1 MTDSTELNAK
11 ARELIPGG
19 VNSPVRSCRSVG
31 TEPLFIREGYGSR
44 IVTEEGKEMID
55 YVLSWGPLLLGH
67 AHPEVLRAAREAL
80 DKGSSFGAP
89 CTGELELAELIIDA
103 LPGVEMVRLVNSGT
117 EASMSAIR
125 AARAYTGR
133 NKILKFEGNYH
144 GHVDSLLAKA
154 GSGVATLS
162 IPGTPGV
169 PEDTVKDTLLA
180 PYNNPQAARDL
191 FAEHGSELAAV
202 ILEPVAGNMGTV
214 VPDKEFLTELR
225 RLCSEHGTQLI
236 FDEVITGFR
245 VAYSGAQGYFG
256 VTPDL
261 TCMGKIIGG
270 GFPVG
275 AVGGHKAVMEMF
287 APCGSVYQAGTLAGN
302 PVAMAAGAATLRTL
316 SKMDYGELEKRTR
329 DFANQLRDVLEPKAG
344 PIQLNAIGSLFTLF
358 FTPDPVTDFASA
370 QKTDTALYGSFYR
383 QMRDQ
388 NIYLSPA
395 NFECTFTSF
404 VHTEEDFSTAIEAA
418 RKVHL

>member
-1 MTDSTELNAK
+1 MTDSRELNAK

-31 TEPLFIREGYGSR
+31 TEPLFLRKGYGSR
-44 IVTEEGKEMID
+44 VVTAEGREMID
-55 YVLSWGPLLLGH
+55 FVLSWGPLLLGH

-80 DKGSSFGAP
+80 DNGSSFGAP
-89 CTGELELAELIIDA
+89 CTGELDLAELIIDA

-144 GHVDSLLAKA
+144 GHVDSLLAQA
-154 GSGVATLS
+154 GSGMATLS

-169 PEDTVKDTLLA
+169 PEDTVKDTLIA
-180 PYNNPQAARDL
+180 PYNDIESVKNI
-191 FAEHGSELAAV
+191 FAEHGDEIAAL

-214 VPDKEFLTELR
+214 LPQGDFLSELR
-225 RLCSEHGTQLI
+225 RITREQGTQLI

-245 VAYSGAQGYFG
+245 VSYSGAQGYFG

-261 TCMGKIIGG
+261 TCLGKIIGG

-275 AVGGHKAVMEMF
+275 AVGGHREIMEMF
-287 APCGSVYQAGTLAGN
+287 APSGEVYQAGTLAGN
-302 PVAMAAGAATLRTL
+302 PVAMAAGATTLRIL
-316 SKMDYGELEKRTR
+316 SGMDYQDLEKRTL
-329 DFANQLRDVLEPKAG
+329 DFASEFQGILASQAG
-344 PIQLNAIGSLFTLF
+344 PVQLNCIGSLFTLF

-370 QKTDTALYGSFYR
+370 RKTDTDLYGSFYR
-383 QMRDQ
+383 QMREQD
-388 NIYLSPA
+388 IYLSPA
-395 NFECTFTSF
+395 NFECIFTSF
-404 VHTEEDFSTAIEAA
+404 AHSEEDFHATLEAA
-418 RKVHL
+418 RKVGI

>member
-1 MTDSTELNAK
+1 MTRSTELNAK

-31 TEPLFIREGYGSR
+31 AEPLFIREGHGSR
-44 IVTEEGKEMID
+44 IVTEDGQEMID
-55 YVLSWGPLLLGH
+55 FVLSWGPLLLGH
-67 AHPEVLRAAREAL
+67 AHPEVLRAAHEAL
-80 DKGSSFGAP
+80 DRGSSFGAP

-144 GHVDSLLAKA
+144 GHVDSLLARA
-154 GSGVATLS
+154 GSGVATLA

-169 PEDTVKDTLLA
+169 PEDTVKDTLIA
-180 PYNNPQAARDL
+180 PYNDPQAVRDI
-191 FAEHGSELAAV
+191 FAQHGNEIAAV

-214 VPDKEFLTELR
+214 VPDTEFLTELR
-225 RLCSEHGTQLI
+225 RICSEHGSQLV
-236 FDEVITGFR
+236 FDEVISGFR

-261 TCMGKIIGG
+261 TCLGKIIGG

-275 AVGGHKAVMEMF
+275 AVGGRKEVMEMF
-287 APCGSVYQAGTLAGN
+287 APCGTVYQAGTLAGN

-316 SKMDYGELEKRTR
+316 SKMNYGELERRTR
-329 DFANQLRDVLEPKAG
+329 DFASQMRQILEQKAG
-344 PIQLNAIGSLFTLF
+344 PVQLNHIGSLFTLF
-358 FTPDPVTDFASA
+358 FTPDPVTDFPSA
-370 QKTDTALYGSFYR
+370 QKTDTEVYGAFYR
-383 QMRDQ
+383 QMREQ

-404 VHTEEDFSTAIEAA
+404 VHTDEDLNAALRAA
-418 RKVHL
+418 RNIEL

>member
-1 MTDSTELNAK
+1 MTRSTELNAK

-31 TEPLFIREGYGSR
+31 AEPLFIREGHGSR
-44 IVTEEGKEMID
+44 IVTEDGQEMID
-55 YVLSWGPLLLGH
+55 FVLSWGPLLLGH
-67 AHPEVLRAAREAL
+67 AHPEVLRAAHEAL

-103 LPGVEMVRLVNSGT
+103 LPSVEMVRLVNSGT

-144 GHVDSLLAKA
+144 GHVDSLLARA
-154 GSGVATLS
+154 GSGVATLA

-169 PEDTVKDTLLA
+169 PEDTVKDTLIA
-180 PYNNPQAARDL
+180 PYNDPQAVRDI
-191 FAEHGSELAAV
+191 FAQHGNEIAAV

-214 VPDKEFLTELR
+214 VPDTEFLTELR
-225 RLCSEHGTQLI
+225 RICSEHGSQLV
-236 FDEVITGFR
+236 FDEVISGFR

-261 TCMGKIIGG
+261 TCLGKIIGG

-275 AVGGHKAVMEMF
+275 AVGGRKEVMEMF
-287 APCGSVYQAGTLAGN
+287 APCGTVYQAGTLAGN

-316 SKMDYGELEKRTR
+316 SKMNYCELERRTR
-329 DFANQLRDVLEPKAG
+329 DFASQMRQILEQKAG
-344 PIQLNAIGSLFTLF
+344 PVQLNHIGSLFTLF
-358 FTPDPVTDFASA
+358 FTPDPVTDFPSA
-370 QKTDTALYGSFYR
+370 QKTDTEVYGAFYR
-383 QMRDQ
+383 QMREQ

-404 VHTEEDFSTAIEAA
+404 VHTDEDLNAALRAA
-418 RKVHL
+418 RNIEL

>member
-1 MTDSTELNAK
+1 
-11 ARELIPGG
+11 
-19 VNSPVRSCRSVG
+19 VG
-31 TEPLFIREGYGSR
+31 AEPLFIRQGYGSR
-44 IVTEEGKEMID
+44 IVTEEGREMID

-67 AHPEVLRAAREAL
+67 AHPEVLRATREAL

-154 GSGVATLS
+154 GSGVATLA

-169 PEDTVKDTLLA
+169 PEDTVKDTLIA
-180 PYNNPQAARDL
+180 PYNDAQAVRDL
-191 FAEHGSELAAV
+191 FAEHGSGIAAV

-214 VPDKEFLTELR
+214 VPDREFLAELR
-225 RLCSEHGTQLI
+225 RICSEHGTQLI

-245 VAYSGAQGYFG
+245 VGYSGAQGYFG
-256 VTPDL
+256 ITPDL

-316 SKMDYGELEKRTR
+316 SKMDYGELAERTR
-329 DFANQLRDVLEPKAG
+329 DFANQLREVLEPKAG
-344 PIQLNAIGSLFTLF
+344 PIQLNCIGSLFTLF
-358 FTPDPVTDFASA
+358 FTPDPVTDFTSA

-388 NIYLSPA
+388 DIYLSPA

-404 VHTEEDFSTAIEAA
+404 AHTEEDFKATLEAA
-418 RKVHL
+418 KKVQF

>member
-31 TEPLFIREGYGSR
+31 TEPLFIRQGYGSR
-44 IVTEEGKEMID
+44 ILTEEDKEMID

-67 AHPEVLRAAREAL
+67 AHPEILRAAREAL

-89 CTGELELAELIIDA
+89 CNGELELAELIIDA

-169 PEDTVKDTLLA
+169 PEDTVKDTLVA
-180 PYNNPQAARDL
+180 PYNDPQAARDL

-370 QKTDTALYGSFYR
+370 QKTDTVLYGSFYR

-404 VHTEEDFSTAIEAA
+404 VHTEEDFSAALEAA
-418 RKVHL
+418 KKVQL

>member
-1 MTDSTELNAK
+1 MTDSKELNAR

-31 TEPLFIREGYGSR
+31 AEPLFIRRGYGSKV
-44 IVTEEGKEMID
+44 VTEDGREMID
-55 YVLSWGPLLLGH
+55 FVLSWGPLLLGH
-67 AHPEVLRAAREAL
+67 AHPEVLKAAHDAL
-80 DKGSSFGAP
+80 DNGSSFGAP
-89 CTGELELAELIIDA
+89 CTGELDLAELIIDA

-144 GHVDSLLAKA
+144 GHVDGLLARA
-154 GSGVATLS
+154 GSGVATLA

-169 PEDTVKDTLLA
+169 PEDTVKDTLIA
-180 PYNNPQAARDL
+180 PYNDPQAARDI
-191 FAEHGSELAAV
+191 FAEHGDEIAAV

-214 VPDKEFLTELR
+214 VPEREFLTELR
-225 RLCSEHGTQLI
+225 RICSQHGSQLI

-245 VAYSGAQGYFG
+245 VAYSGAQGHFG

-261 TCMGKIIGG
+261 TCLGKIIGG

-275 AVGGHKAVMEMF
+275 AVGGNKEVMNMF
-287 APCGSVYQAGTLAGN
+287 APCGTVYQAGTLAGN

-316 SKMDYGELEKRTR
+316 AKMDYTELERRTGE
-329 DFANQLRDVLEPKAG
+329 FATKLQQILEPKAG
-344 PIQLNAIGSLFTLF
+344 PVQLNHIGSLFTLF
-358 FTPDPVTDFASA
+358 FTPDPVVDFPSA
-370 QKTDTALYGSFYR
+370 QKTDTALYGAFYR
-383 QMRDQ
+383 QMREQD
-388 NIYLSPA
+388 IYLSPA

-404 VHTEEDFSTAIEAA
+404 AHGDEDLNAALEAA
-418 RKVHL
+418 RSVSL

>member
-31 TEPLFIREGYGSR
+31 TEPLFIRQGYGSR
-44 IVTEEGKEMID
+44 IVTEEDKEMID
-55 YVLSWGPLLLGH
+55 FVLSWGPLLLGH
-67 AHPEVLRAAREAL
+67 AHPEVLRAAHEAL
-80 DKGSSFGAP
+80 DRGSSFGAP
-89 CTGELELAELIIDA
+89 CNGELDLAELIIDA

-144 GHVDSLLAKA
+144 GHVDSLLAQA
-154 GSGVATLS
+154 GSGMATLS

-169 PEDTVKDTLLA
+169 PEDTVKDTLIA
-180 PYNNPQAARDL
+180 PYNDVQAVRDI
-191 FAEHGSELAAV
+191 FAEHGKDIAAV

-214 VPDKEFLTELR
+214 LPQGEFLSELR
-225 RLCSEHGTQLI
+225 RITREYGAQLI

-261 TCMGKIIGG
+261 TCLGKIIGG

-275 AVGGHKAVMEMF
+275 AVGGRREIMEVF
-287 APCGSVYQAGTLAGN
+287 APSGGVYQAGTLAGN
-302 PVAMAAGAATLRTL
+302 PVAMAAGAATLRSL
-316 SKMDYGELEKRTR
+316 ARMDYAELERRTR
-329 DFANQLRDVLEPKAG
+329 DFASELQYILSSQAG
-344 PIQLNAIGSLFTLF
+344 PVQLNCIGSLFTLF

-370 QKTDTALYGSFYR
+370 QKTDTSLYGSFYR
-383 QMRDQ
+383 QMREHD
-388 NIYLSPA
+388 IYLSPA

-404 VHTEEDFSTAIEAA
+404 AHSDEDFNTALEAA
-418 RKVHL
+418 KKVLL

>member
-358 FTPDPVTDFASA
+358 FTQDPVTDFASA

>member
-31 TEPLFIREGYGSR
+31 TEPLFIRQGSGSR
-44 IVTEEGKEMID
+44 IVTEEGREMID

-67 AHPEVLRAAREAL
+67 AHPEVLRAARESL

-89 CTGELELAELIIDA
+89 CKGELELAELIIDA

-133 NKILKFEGNYH
+133 NRILKFEGNYH
-144 GHVDSLLAKA
+144 GHVDSLLAQA
-154 GSGVATLS
+154 GSGMATLS

-169 PEDTVKDTLLA
+169 PEDTVKDTHVA
-180 PYNNPQAARDL
+180 PYNDPQAARDL

-316 SKMDYGELEKRTR
+316 SKMDYGELEERTR

-344 PIQLNAIGSLFTLF
+344 PIRLNAIGSLFTLF
-358 FTPDPVTDFASA
+358 FTPDAVTDFPTA

-404 VHTEEDFSTAIEAA
+404 AHTKEDFDTTLEAA
-418 RKVHL
+418 KKVQL

>member
-31 TEPLFIREGYGSR
+31 TEPLFIRQGYGSR
-44 IVTEEGKEMID
+44 ILTEEDKEMID

-67 AHPEVLRAAREAL
+67 AHPEILRAAREAL

-89 CTGELELAELIIDA
+89 CNGELELAELIIDA

-169 PEDTVKDTLLA
+169 PEDTVKDTLVA
-180 PYNNPQAARDL
+180 PYNDPQAARDL
-191 FAEHGSELAAV
+191 FAEHS
-202 ILEPVAGNMGTV
+202 
-214 VPDKEFLTELR
+214 
-225 RLCSEHGTQLI
+225 
-236 FDEVITGFR
+236 
-245 VAYSGAQGYFG
+245 
-256 VTPDL
+256 
-261 TCMGKIIGG
+261 
-270 GFPVG
+270 
-275 AVGGHKAVMEMF
+275 
-287 APCGSVYQAGTLAGN
+287 
-302 PVAMAAGAATLRTL
+302 
-316 SKMDYGELEKRTR
+316 
-329 DFANQLRDVLEPKAG
+329 
-344 PIQLNAIGSLFTLF
+344 
-358 FTPDPVTDFASA
+358 
-370 QKTDTALYGSFYR
+370 
-383 QMRDQ
+383 
-388 NIYLSPA
+388 
-395 NFECTFTSF
+395 
-404 VHTEEDFSTAIEAA
+404 
-418 RKVHL
+418 

>member
-1 MTDSTELNAK
+1 MTDSKELNAK

-31 TEPLFIREGYGSR
+31 AEPLFIRQGYGSK
-44 IVTEEGKEMID
+44 IVTEEGSEMID
-55 YVLSWGPLLLGH
+55 FVLSWGPLLLGH
-67 AHPEVLRAAREAL
+67 AHPEVLRAAHEAL

-89 CTGELELAELIIDA
+89 CTGELDLAELIIDA

-133 NKILKFEGNYH
+133 NKVLKFEGNYH
-144 GHVDSLLAKA
+144 GHVDSLLARS
-154 GSGVATLS
+154 GSGMATLS

-169 PEDTVKDTLLA
+169 PEDTVKDTLIA
-180 PYNNPQAARDL
+180 PYNDPQAARDI
-191 FAEHGSELAAV
+191 FAEHGNHIAAV

-214 VPDKEFLTELR
+214 VPDREFLTELR
-225 RLCSEHGTQLI
+225 RLCSEQGSQLI

-261 TCMGKIIGG
+261 TCLGKIIGG

-275 AVGGHKAVMEMF
+275 AVGGHRKVMEMF
-287 APCGSVYQAGTLAGN
+287 APCGTVYQAGTLAGN
-302 PVAMAAGAATLRTL
+302 PVAMAAGVATLRTL
-316 SKMDYGELEKRTR
+316 SKMDYTELERRTH
-329 DFANQLRDVLEPKAG
+329 DFATKLQHILEPQAG
-344 PIQLNAIGSLFTLF
+344 PIQLNSIGSLFTLF

-370 QKTDTALYGSFYR
+370 QKTDTEFYGAFYR
-383 QMRDQ
+383 QMREQ

-404 VHTEEDFSTAIEAA
+404 VHTDEDLNTALEAA
-418 RKVHL
+418 RSVEL

>member
-1 MTDSTELNAK
+1 MTDSKELNAK

-31 TEPLFIREGYGSR
+31 AEPLFIRQGYGSK
-44 IVTEEGKEMID
+44 IVTEEGSEMID
-55 YVLSWGPLLLGH
+55 FVLSWGPLLLGH
-67 AHPEVLRAAREAL
+67 AHPEVLRAAHEAL

-89 CTGELELAELIIDA
+89 CTGELDLAELIIDA

-133 NKILKFEGNYH
+133 NKVLKFEGNYH
-144 GHVDSLLAKA
+144 GHVDSLLARS
-154 GSGVATLS
+154 GSGMATLS

-169 PEDTVKDTLLA
+169 PEDTVKDTLIA
-180 PYNNPQAARDL
+180 PYNDPQAARDI
-191 FAEHGSELAAV
+191 FAEHGNHIAAV

-214 VPDKEFLTELR
+214 VPDREFLTELR
-225 RLCSEHGTQLI
+225 RLCSEQGSQLI

-261 TCMGKIIGG
+261 TCLGKIIGG

-275 AVGGHKAVMEMF
+275 AVGGHRKVMEMF
-287 APCGSVYQAGTLAGN
+287 APCGTVYQAGTLAGN
-302 PVAMAAGAATLRTL
+302 PVAMAAGVATLHTL
-316 SKMDYGELEKRTR
+316 SKMDYTELERRTH
-329 DFANQLRDVLEPKAG
+329 DFATKLQHILEPQAG
-344 PIQLNAIGSLFTLF
+344 PIQLNSIGSLFTLF

-370 QKTDTALYGSFYR
+370 QKTDTELYGAFYR
-383 QMRDQ
+383 QMREQ

-404 VHTEEDFSTAIEAA
+404 VHTDEDLNTALEAA
-418 RKVHL
+418 RSVEL

>member
-1 MTDSTELNAK
+1 MTDSKELNAK

-31 TEPLFIREGYGSR
+31 AEPLFIRQGYGSK
-44 IVTEEGKEMID
+44 IVTEEGSEMID
-55 YVLSWGPLLLGH
+55 FVLSWGPLLLGH
-67 AHPEVLRAAREAL
+67 AHPEVLRAAHEAL

-89 CTGELELAELIIDA
+89 CTGELDLAELIIDA
-103 LPGVEMVRLVNSGT
+103 LPGVKMVRLVNSGT

-133 NKILKFEGNYH
+133 NKVLKFEGNYH
-144 GHVDSLLAKA
+144 GHVDSLLARS
-154 GSGVATLS
+154 GSGMATLS

-169 PEDTVKDTLLA
+169 PEDTVKDTLIA
-180 PYNNPQAARDL
+180 PYNDPQAARDI
-191 FAEHGSELAAV
+191 FAEHGNHIAAV

-214 VPDKEFLTELR
+214 VPDREFLTELR
-225 RLCSEHGTQLI
+225 RLCSEQGSQLI

-261 TCMGKIIGG
+261 TCLGKIIGG

-275 AVGGHKAVMEMF
+275 AVGGHRKVMEMF
-287 APCGSVYQAGTLAGN
+287 APCGTVYQAGTLAGN
-302 PVAMAAGAATLRTL
+302 PVAMAAGVATLHTL
-316 SKMDYGELEKRTR
+316 SKMDYTELERRTH
-329 DFANQLRDVLEPKAG
+329 DFATKLQHILEPQAG
-344 PIQLNAIGSLFTLF
+344 PIQLNSIGSLFTLF

-370 QKTDTALYGSFYR
+370 QKTDTELYGAFYR
-383 QMRDQ
+383 QMREQ

-404 VHTEEDFSTAIEAA
+404 VHTDEDLNTALEAA
-418 RKVHL
+418 RSVEL

>member
-31 TEPLFIREGYGSR
+31 TEPLFIRQGSGSR
-44 IVTEEGKEMID
+44 IVTEEGREMID

-67 AHPEVLRAAREAL
+67 AHPEVLRAARESL

-89 CTGELELAELIIDA
+89 CKGELELAELIIDA

-133 NKILKFEGNYH
+133 NRILKFEGNYH
-144 GHVDSLLAKA
+144 GHVDSLLAQA
-154 GSGVATLS
+154 GSGMATLS

-169 PEDTVKDTLLA
+169 PEDTVKDTHVA
-180 PYNNPQAARDL
+180 PYNDPQAARDL

-316 SKMDYGELEKRTR
+316 SKMDYGELEERTR

-358 FTPDPVTDFASA
+358 FTPDAVTDFPTA

-404 VHTEEDFSTAIEAA
+404 AHTKEDFDTTLEAA
-418 RKVHL
+418 KKVQL

>member
-31 TEPLFIREGYGSR
+31 TEPLFIRQGSGSR
-44 IVTEEGKEMID
+44 IVTEEGREMID

-67 AHPEVLRAAREAL
+67 AHPEVLRAARESL

-89 CTGELELAELIIDA
+89 CKGELELAELIIDA

-144 GHVDSLLAKA
+144 GHVDSLLAQA
-154 GSGVATLS
+154 GSGMATLS

-169 PEDTVKDTLLA
+169 PEDTVKDTHVA
-180 PYNNPQAARDL
+180 PYNDPQAARDL

-316 SKMDYGELEKRTR
+316 SKMDYGELEERTR

-344 PIQLNAIGSLFTLF
+344 PIRLNAIGSLFTLF
-358 FTPDPVTDFASA
+358 FTPDAVTDFPTA

-404 VHTEEDFSTAIEAA
+404 AHTKEDFDTTLEAA
-418 RKVHL
+418 KKVQL

>member
-31 TEPLFIREGYGSR
+31 TEPLFIRQGHGSR

-89 CTGELELAELIIDA
+89 CKGELELAELIIDA

-144 GHVDSLLAKA
+144 GHVDSLLAQA
-154 GSGVATLS
+154 GSGVATLA

-169 PEDTVKDTLLA
+169 PEDTVKDTHVA
-180 PYNNPQAARDL
+180 PYNDPQAARDL

-316 SKMDYGELEKRTR
+316 SKMDYGELEERTR

-370 QKTDTALYGSFYR
+370 KKTDTALYGSFYR

-404 VHTEEDFSTAIEAA
+404 VHTEEDFSTTLEAA
-418 RKVHL
+418 KKVHL

>member
-31 TEPLFIREGYGSR
+31 TEPLFIRQGYGSR
-44 IVTEEGKEMID
+44 VVTEEGKEMID
-55 YVLSWGPLLLGH
+55 FVLSWGPLLLGH
-67 AHPEVLRAAREAL
+67 AHPEVLRAAHEAL
-80 DKGSSFGAP
+80 DRGSSFGAP
-89 CTGELELAELIIDA
+89 CTGELDLAELIIDA

-358 FTPDPVTDFASA
+358 FTQDPVTDFASA